1 VHDILKNS
9 VRCIHKTHKTSIF
22 IFRTAQFG
30 VVKQEESVDAA
41 TGSISEPETQSEGGG
56 LTTKLTEQDAMD
68 ISALVEAAGQDP
80 ETIKL
85 IAVLKDENSLDL
97 DELRELPL
105 EEVLNGMKGVLDEM
119 KMMDFLFKDPVKA
132 VEAFEAEGL
141 LPPEHLETYKK
152 NPELLEDDTR
162 KALYFNF
169 ISLAVVGEFL

>member
-1 VHDILKNS
+1 
-9 VRCIHKTHKTSIF
+9 
-22 IFRTAQFG
+22 
-30 VVKQEESVDAA
+30 
-41 TGSISEPETQSEGGG
+41 
-56 LTTKLTEQDAMD
+56 
-68 ISALVEAAGQDP
+68 
-80 ETIKL
+80 
-85 IAVLKDENSLDL
+85 
-97 DELRELPL
+97 
-105 EEVLNGMKGVLDEM
+105 LNGMKGVLDEM